1 LLGFKL
7 TLTPFPKAG
16 APDGVMPGRDSANAL
31 LLSTAPSSKA
41 PNAASDGLY
50 FLIDI

>member
-1 LLGFKL
+1 LGFRL
-7 TLTPFPKAG
+7 TLTLLPKAG
-16 APDGVMPGRDSANAL
+16 APDGVIPGRDSANAL
-31 LLSTAPSSKA
+31 LLSIVPSSKT